1 MWIALWFAAGAAS
14 LICLAAT
21 ALPLKEWS
29 NVGFSFPWVAVLVTV
44 VSVIALAVGQLSD
57 SLWHP
62 LGSSTLAIAA
72 QLLRFI
78 YAEVSVDP
86 NDLVIGA
93 KSFSVQISPGCSGYE
108 GLGLVLV
115 FVSCFLWR
123 FRRELRFPLAV
134 LLLPAALLAIWL
146 ANGVRIAALVAIGAS
161 ISESV
166 ALGGFH
172 SQAGW
177 LAFNF
182 VALAV
187 MATGL
192 NSSFFAR
199 LATGSG
205 EVVDSEYAAVPYLIP
220 FLVLLGTAMIAGAI
234 ATSRFD
240 VFYSLRV
247 FAVLGA
253 VAFYW
258 SFYQRD
264 GLFSWSWAWSPIA
277 IGVAVFA
284 LWMALEPPHDSGENA
299 SYSPAVGLVGLSAV
313 AVILWTAFRAIGSI
327 VAVPIAEELAFRGYL
342 TRRLISED
350 FDSLPMG
357 QFSWFSLL
365 VSSIAFGLMHG
376 RWLAGTFAGLLFA
389 LALISAVNSWTPLWR
404 MPRPTLLSP
413 ATCWRPVTGRPG
425 RRQC

>member
-1 MWIALWFAAGAAS
+1 M
-14 LICLAAT
+14 
-21 ALPLKEWS
+21 
-29 NVGFSFPWVAVLVTV
+29 
-44 VSVIALAVGQLSD
+44 
-57 SLWHP
+57 
-62 LGSSTLAIAA
+62 
-72 QLLRFI
+72 
-78 YAEVSVDP
+78 
-86 NDLVIGA
+86 
-93 KSFSVQISPGCSGYE
+93 
-108 GLGLVLV
+108 
-115 FVSCFLWR
+115 
-123 FRRELRFPLAV
+123 RFPRASSSY
-134 LLLPAALLAIWL
+134 PRAFLAIWL

-205 EVVDSEYAAVPYLIP
+205 EVVDSEYAAVPYLVP
-220 FLVLLGTAMIAGAI
+220 FLALLGIAMITSAI
-234 ATSRFD
+234 ATSKFE
-240 VFYSLRV
+240 VLYSLRV

-258 SFYQRD
+258 NFYQRN
-264 GLFSWSWAWSPIA
+264 GLFGWSWAWQPVA

-284 LWMALEPPHDSGENA
+284 LWTAFEPPHDSGENA
-299 SYSPAVGLVGLSAV
+299 SFSPAVGLAGSSAV

-342 TRRLISED
+342 TRRLVSDD

-357 QFSWFSLL
+357 QFSWFSFL

-376 RWLAGTFAGLLFA
+376 RWMAGTLAGLLFA
-389 LALISAVNSWTPLWR
+389 CVRLIDAANSWTPLWH
-404 MPRPTLLSP
+404 MPRPT
-413 ATCWRPVTGRPG
+413 A
-425 RRQC
+425 